1 MNKTNAVAVS
11 IHAVWPVSDAKLG
24 ALNSASAIIDGSRAP
39 LTKFNTM
46 KTPDKNSAAQFVTM
60 SEGSRPA
67 RLKNRPA
74 CQGFYQTT

>member
-24 ALNSASAIIDGSRAP
+24 ALNSASDIIDGSRAP

-67 RLKNRPA
+67 RLKNHPA

>member
-1 MNKTNAVAVS
+1 
-11 IHAVWPVSDAKLG
+11 
-24 ALNSASAIIDGSRAP
+24 
-39 LTKFNTM
+39 M